1 MLGQTN
7 IVSMFQTCH
16 FKASCMLRVKSG
28 KSEHGFVVTSR
39 LVLKATVLRSR
50 PDLFNSEAAIL
61 FRPRA
66 WALRFITLTKSG
78 LRKS

>member
-28 KSEHGFVVTSR
+28 KSE
-39 LVLKATVLRSR
+39 LVSLLLQ
-50 PDLFNSEAAIL
+50 D
-61 FRPRA
+61 
-66 WALRFITLTKSG
+66 WY
-78 LRKS
+78 